1 MSAVADDVRKS
12 ARGNRWGLVVVGLV
26 LVIAGAGAL
35 AAGLG
40 LFGRSFATSTLG
52 DAVTPWAG
60 LAWVPY
66 VVAAVAVIVAVLALR
81 WLLIQGRTPTIDRF
95 RVATDPGE
103 GRTEVM
109 GASLCRALEDGVGRC
124 PGVSRARARL
134 IGSLRQPRVRL
145 DLVLTDDADPRAVWE
160 YCATEVVPSVRETLE
175 VDDLRTVIRM
185 SVLPAGRR
193 ERALA

>member
-1 MSAVADDVRKS
+1 M
-12 ARGNRWGLVVVGLV
+12 VGLV
-26 LVIAGAGAL
+26 LTVGGAGAL

-40 LFGRSFATSTLG
+40 LFGGALASSTLG
-52 DAVTPWAG
+52 DAVSPLAG

-66 VVAAVAVIVAVLALR
+66 VIAVVAVIVAVLALR
-81 WLLIQGRTPTIDRF
+81 WLLVQGRTPSIDRF

-109 GASLCRALEDGVGRC
+109 GASLSQALEDGVGRC

-145 DLVLTDDADPRAVWE
+145 DVVLTDDADPRAVWE
-160 YCATEVVPSVRETLE
+160 YCATEVVPRARETLE
-175 VDDLRTVIRM
+175 VDELRTVIRM